1 LKQHEAHTHTII
13 ERQAPP
19 GRASDRL
26 HAYTWRITSRPQLR
40 PDILHAYNMPSR
52 SFAQRRPAKIL
63 RKSYG
68 GPRLPSASPR
78 MQPPPRLVPGL
89 RTFGRSSPALLYW
102 IHGQWCGGAP
112 LASYFAAHSAARLVP
127 AAPAR
132 LFTPRPPVS
141 PAPGQLLHTAP
152 CASCRR
158 SGAYCS
164 PRRPPLR
171 FVGLRPLRSLRCA
184 RLTAAQGGSPH
195 PQTTGVGKKKQRRKQ
210 ATATTKKEVQK
221 QKYNLPR
228 GCGGRTAPTRACT
241 FRAA

>member
-1 LKQHEAHTHTII
+1 MT
-13 ERQAPP
+13 R
-19 GRASDRL
+19 
-26 HAYTWRITSRPQLR
+26 
-40 PDILHAYNMPSR
+40 R

-164 PRRPPLR
+164 PAAPLCASSGFALYVR
-171 FVGLRPLRSLRCA
+171 F
-184 RLTAAQGGSPH
+184 AALGSPQRRGA
-195 PQTTGVGKKKQRRKQ
+195 PPIPKQQGLGKKKQRRKQ

>member
-1 LKQHEAHTHTII
+1 MT
-13 ERQAPP
+13 
-19 GRASDRL
+19 
-26 HAYTWRITSRPQLR
+26 
-40 PDILHAYNMPSR
+40 SR

-164 PRRPPLR
+164 PAAPLCASSG
-171 FVGLRPLRSLRCA
+171 FALYVRCA
-184 RLTAAQGGSPH
+184 ALGSPQRRGA
-195 PQTTGVGKKKQRRKQ
+195 PPIPKQQGLGKKKQRRKQ